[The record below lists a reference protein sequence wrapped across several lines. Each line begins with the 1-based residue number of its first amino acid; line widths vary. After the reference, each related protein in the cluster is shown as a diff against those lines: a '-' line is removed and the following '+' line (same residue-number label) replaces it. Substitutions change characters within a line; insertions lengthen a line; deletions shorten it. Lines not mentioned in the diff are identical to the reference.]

1 MKTCPYALVLLAA
14 LLGAASLSAAPKEK
28 PADVSTPLLLLIP
41 GEPGR
46 PYTVIDNV
54 AGVFEVTYKVTFTQG
69 IGGQDSYQEALGKAF
84 DDVRATAKKNG
95 ADAVIHAQFDFI
107 PFADSVIRDEVQLRK
122 ARVIGLIKV
131 FGTQVKF
138 LPEPAV
144 KAVEGSAEKEAGK

>member
-1 MKTCPYALVLLAA
+1 MKTRSYVLILLAA

-28 PADVSTPLLLLIP
+28 PAKAPLLLVIP

-54 AGVFEVTYKVTFTQG
+54 AGVFEVTYKVTFTKG
-69 IGGQDSYQEALGKAF
+69 IGGQDSYQEALGEAF
-84 DDVRATAKKNG
+84 DQVRATAKKNG
-95 ADAVIHAQFDFI
+95 ADAVIHAQFDFV
-107 PFADSVIRDEVQLRK
+107 PFADSVIQDEVQLRK

-138 LPEPAV
+138 LPEPAE
-144 KAVEGSAEKEAGK
+144 KAVEGNAEKEAGK